1 MIVYYKLASIL
12 KERNMQWKDLCDAGI
27 SVNMP
32 TKFSL
37 NRSMNTDNI
46 DKVCAYLNCQPGD
59 IMEYIDE
66 KDEEKAKIQ
75 AQINQLQKQ
84 LEEIQNAK

>member
-1 MIVYYKLASIL
+1 MIVYYKLTNIL

-27 SVNMP
+27 SINMP

-59 IMEYIDE
+59 IMEYVDE

-75 AQINQLQKQ
+75 AQIERLQKQ